1 MINFLFSAGSFF
13 VHALCRVID
22 KHHSTVGKKMI
33 EEVVAIWNE
42 EKLVAG
48 TGFQVLMDK
57 IEQSKE
63 ITGGFFTHVANISQ
77 VLADLKLSHLWTVKS
92 STTKSKL
99 WKYSISLNG
108 LLKTGPVSEYLY

>member
-1 MINFLFSAGSFF
+1 M
-13 VHALCRVID
+13 HALCRVID

-33 EEVVAIWNE
+33 EEVVAIWNG

-57 IEQSKE
+57 IEKSKE
-63 ITGGFFTHVANISQ
+63 ITGGFYTHVANKIFSQ
-77 VLADLKLSHLWTVKS
+77 VLADLKLSHHWTVKS

-99 WKYSISLNG
+99 WKYLISLNG